1 MERHLDQ
8 ELADLKKQLLKIG
21 TLVETA
27 IFESVES
34 LKELSAEKAKKVISE
49 DKVIDELENAIDERC
64 LDLLALRQPVA
75 LDLRF
80 ITMSMKI
87 ATDLERIADLAV
99 DIAQR
104 VLELA
109 GKPMLKPLIDIP
121 KLSDLAK
128 RMSKDA
134 LDAFVNKDVDL
145 AEKVILLDSEADK
158 LRNLVQKELVE
169 EYMSKD
175 LSTVSRAMPLLLIA
189 RHLERI
195 CDHATNIAEDVIF
208 MVEGRVIR
216 HIGEQGREGEKA
228 ESSKLKAES

>member
-8 ELADLKKQLLKIG
+8 ELADLKKHLLKIG

-49 DKVIDELENAIDERC
+49 DRAIDELENAIDERC

-87 ATDLERIADLAV
+87 STDLERIADLAV

-104 VLELA
+104 VLELS

-121 KLSDLAK
+121 KLSNLAK
-128 RMSKDA
+128 LMSKDA

-195 CDHATNIAEDVIF
+195 CDHATNIAEDVIY
-208 MVEGRVIR
+208 MV
-216 HIGEQGREGEKA
+216 KA
-228 ESSKLKAES
+228 DVVKHHPERLK